1 MEKLFSSQKGCLNK
15 TERINTGPH
24 HTKKDAKFNKIIL
37 SRMIKQENNKG
48 LSDIRIITIA
58 IL

>member
-1 MEKLFSSQKGCLNK
+1 MEKLCSSQKGCLNK
-15 TERINTGPH
+15 TEKNKYGATPH
-24 HTKKDAKFNKIIL
+24 KKDAKFNKIIL

-48 LSDIRIITIA
+48 LSNIRIITIA